1 MAEKDCTEVGLAE
14 KAKPTA
20 GEKISGRQKQI
31 LQNGGYHEE
40 RCSWA
45 TTELYKEYHD
55 EEWGKPVHDDRKLFE
70 MLVLEGM
77 QAGLS
82 WLTILNKRAAF
93 KEAFNEFD
101 YQKIALYDETKIDEL
116 MQNPNIVRNRLKIK
130 STITNAQQFI
140 KIQEE
145 YGSFDKF
152 IWSYVKNR
160 PIHNHFKS
168 EADIPATTP
177 LSDRISKDLKKRGF
191 KFVGSTIIYAYMQAI
206 GIVNDHVKG
215 CYLYV
220 PE

>member
-1 MAEKDCTEVGLAE
+1 MKKDD
-14 KAKPTA
+14 
-20 GEKISGRQKQI
+20 R
-31 LQNGGYHEE
+31 E
-40 RCSWA
+40 RCLWA

-160 PIHNHFKS
+160 AIHNHFKS

>member
-1 MAEKDCTEVGLAE
+1 
-14 KAKPTA
+14 
-20 GEKISGRQKQI
+20 
-31 LQNGGYHEE
+31 
-40 RCSWA
+40 
-45 TTELYKEYHD
+45 
-55 EEWGKPVHDDRKLFE
+55 

-168 EADIPATTP
+168 EADIPTTTP

>member
-1 MAEKDCTEVGLAE
+1 
-14 KAKPTA
+14 
-20 GEKISGRQKQI
+20 
-31 LQNGGYHEE
+31 
-40 RCSWA
+40 
-45 TTELYKEYHD
+45 
-55 EEWGKPVHDDRKLFE
+55 

-152 IWSYVKNR
+152 IWSYVK
-160 PIHNHFKS
+160 
-168 EADIPATTP
+168 ATP
-177 LSDRISKDLKKRGF
+177 RKARGLKFRQKHG
-191 KFVGSTIIYAYMQAI
+191 IINPWI
-206 GIVNDHVKG
+206 NK
-215 CYLYV
+215 
-220 PE
+220 